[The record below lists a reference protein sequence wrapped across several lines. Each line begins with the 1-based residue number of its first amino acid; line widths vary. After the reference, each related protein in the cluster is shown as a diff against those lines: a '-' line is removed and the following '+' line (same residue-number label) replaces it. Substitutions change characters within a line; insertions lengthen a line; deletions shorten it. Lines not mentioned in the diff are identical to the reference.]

1 MLTMIRNAV
10 AHFFAIVLVGV
21 MVFCISACG
30 AIERVGQWLDDNPVI
45 AQVAV
50 TQAVAR
56 FIEAGDSVERIAER
70 KADAIAVLTKT
81 LSYLDGNPRSRV
93 DAIFAVLNAHIDWD
107 AMSPPDRLLLVEVI
121 RFVQTDLERKQ
132 ESNQLSEDAALAI
145 RALLQT
151 ALRAAEQY

>member
-1 MLTMIRNAV
+1 MLTMIRNAA
-10 AHFFAIVLVGV
+10 AHLFAIVLVGV

-30 AIERVGQWLDDNPVI
+30 AIERVGQWLDENPVV

-56 FIEAGDSVERIAER
+56 FIAAGESVDDVAER
-70 KADAIAVLTKT
+70 KAGAVAVLAKT

-93 DAIFAVLNAHIDWD
+93 DAIFNVLNAHIDWD
-107 AMSPPDRLLLVEVI
+107 GLSPPDRLLLIEVI

-132 ESNQLSEDAALAI
+132 ESNQLSDDAALAI
-145 RALLQT
+145 RALLET